1 MIRINLLS
9 EGRKPVTR
17 REPAWQGLKA
27 GATDPAPLLLWI
39 TMVLGILVAGG
50 SYYLLYREAKAM
62 ELEIAE
68 AQREVDELAPFIEEV
83 EAFRAKKA
91 ELENKVA
98 IINNLKANQPGP
110 VRIMDY
116 VSRALP
122 ALLWLDRM
130 EVSTGTISIAGQ
142 AFNTNA
148 VANFIENLDK
158 VPEFQEPVLKDTS
171 QRGEVYSFVVEFGY
185 SFSPAPTEGAGEE
198 EVAVSS

>member
-9 EGRKPVTR
+9 EGRRPVTR
-17 REPAWQGLKA
+17 KEPVWQGLKS
-27 GATDPAPLLLWI
+27 GAADVSSIALLVLI
-39 TMVLGILVAGG
+39 GLGILVAGG
-50 SYYLLYREAKAM
+50 SYYLLRRDAQAKQI
-62 ELEIAE
+62 ELAE

-83 EAFRAKKA
+83 ENFKARKA

-130 EVSTGTISIAGQ
+130 EVQTATISVSGQ

-148 VANFIENLDK
+148 VANFIENLDR
-158 VPEFQEPVLKDTS
+158 VPEFQEPILKDTS
-171 QRGEVYSFVVEFGY
+171 QRGQVYSFVVEFGY
-185 SFSPAPTEGAGEE
+185 SFSPAVPVSEEE
-198 EVAVSS
+198 EVAAAS

>member
-9 EGRKPVTR
+9 EGRRAVTR
-17 REPAWQGLKA
+17 KEPAWQGFKS
-27 GATDPAPLLLWI
+27 GATDVASILL
-39 TMVLGILVAGG
+39 MVLLGAGLLVAGG
-50 SYYLLYREAKAM
+50 SYFFLRRDVQAM
-62 ELEIAE
+62 RLEIAD
-68 AQREVDELAPFIEEV
+68 AQQEVDELAPFIEEV
-83 EAFRAKKA
+83 ENFKARKA

-130 EVSTGTISIAGQ
+130 EVQPATISVSGQ

-158 VPEFQEPVLKDTS
+158 VPEFQEPILKDTS
-171 QRGEVYSFVVEFGY
+171 QRGQVYSFVVEFGY
-185 SFSPAPTEGAGEE
+185 SFASAAPLLDQE
-198 EVAVSS
+198 EVAASS